1 MNKKTI
7 LILLAVIIAC
17 AAGLWYFYKN
27 NSPATQSTS
36 VSEEEEAKIDFT
48 QTGYLTNIGDNT
60 SDFVLAYTE
69 AGKPTVNIALDFSS
83 KSACNLG
90 AGYVK
95 CSGTELKA
103 GYKVEIEGVKKDD
116 EVKVVKL
123 NMLATDEDRKIC
135 AQVMTEARNPKTG
148 EAKAFPSPCD
158 VPAGW
163 EVLLK

>member
-1 MNKKTI
+1 MLKLIQNKTLIMGI
-7 LILLAVIIAC
+7 LNVAPDSFSDGGLFVDVNKAVEHAKQMVVEGADIIDI
-17 AAGLWYFYKN
+17 GGE
-27 NSPATQSTS
+27 SSRPGSDS
-36 VSEEEEAKIDFT
+36 VSEEEEAKIDFI

-103 GYKVEIEGVKKDD
+103 GYKVF
-116 EVKVVKL
+116 L
-123 NMLATDEDRKIC
+123 LA
-135 AQVMTEARNPKTG
+135 A
-148 EAKAFPSPCD
+148 S
-158 VPAGW
+158 W
-163 EVLLK
+163 